1 MKTMKKSLVSLI
13 MLCLSFVAYNQTSG
27 IHLGNGKY
35 FKFSKGM
42 EEWSDPLEV
51 DLKMYDSETSIPIS
65 IRIKFKKRMILA
77 CHYYVEITNLSDSK
91 SVKLSYGNSY
101 TDASGKRIWHKMKLS
116 AKAVSEDKIIY
127 ASGGFKPKTAEDC
140 VECNWELEFV
150 NVKIK

>member
-1 MKTMKKSLVSLI
+1 MKKGLVSLFV
-13 MLCLSFVAYNQTSG
+13 LCLSFSAFSQTSG

-51 DLKMYDSETSIPIS
+51 DLKMYNSENSVPLS
-65 IRIKFKKRMILA
+65 IRVKYKKRLILA

-101 TDASGKRIWHKMKLS
+101 TDASGKRIWHKMKLK
-116 AKAVSEDKIIY
+116 AKGVSQDKIIY
-127 ASGGFKPKTAEDC
+127 ASSGFKPKGADDC
-140 VECNWELEFV
+140 IECSWELEFV